1 MLRAPK
7 SNMPLH
13 KALKL
18 SYLDD
23 NKKKKKLLKKYG
35 FRLDEDLSSHNQ
47 TVAYNPN
54 NQRMLYSV
62 AGTHNYDDF
71 KTDAKLAFG
80 NLKRSKRYK
89 EAENTLD
96 RAKNKYSGSKE
107 NIITGHSL
115 GGTITSYLPYDDKVR
130 AFTLNSGVTIGQ
142 STRNRGGKLTNYRT
156 KGDVVSGLSASQKNQ
171 NTLNIDVK
179 KRGKTREEQ
188 FLNELLDRHSIDSI
202 KGQKIFI

>member
-1 MLRAPK
+1 MLRSPK
-7 SNMPLH
+7 VNMPLH

-62 AGTHNYDDF
+62 AGTHNMDDG
-71 KTDAKLAFG
+71 KTDLQLAFG

-89 EAENTLD
+89 EAVNTLD
-96 RAKNKYSGSKE
+96 RAKNKYKNSKE
-107 NIITGHSL
+107 NIITGESL
-115 GGTITSYLPYDDKVR
+115 GGTITSYLPYDDKTR
-130 AFTLNSGVTIGQ
+130 AFAVNSGYTIGQ
-142 STRNRGGKLTNYRT
+142 PTRTRQGRLTNYRI
-156 KGDVVSGLSASQKNQ
+156 KGDLISGLSAGHENQ

-179 KRGKTREEQ
+179 RRGRDATEQ
-188 FLNELLDRHSIDSI
+188 LFNEAYDRHVQKT
-202 KGQKIFI
+202 KGTGIFI